1 VTYGQKSAF
10 IGRKCAGYWEEMR
23 RLLGGNALIFGVK
36 TRYWE
41 EMRWLLGGNA
51 LKKKGFSF
59 YYKIALFR
67 SKIVLKQG

>member
-36 TRYWE
+36 ITLLGGNAL
-41 EMRWLLGGNA
+41 LLGGNA
-51 LKKKGFSF
+51 LKK
-59 YYKIALFR
+59 
-67 SKIVLKQG
+67 